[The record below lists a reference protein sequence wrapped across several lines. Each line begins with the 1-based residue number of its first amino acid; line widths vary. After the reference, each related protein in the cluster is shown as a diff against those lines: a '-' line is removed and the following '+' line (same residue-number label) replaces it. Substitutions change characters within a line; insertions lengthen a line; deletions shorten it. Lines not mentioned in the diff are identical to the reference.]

1 VLSAADYPILF
12 SIFYYGGMYIMKNLI
27 IKNLTKSMT
36 EYGEFL
42 TRIGA

>member
-1 VLSAADYPILF
+1 
-12 SIFYYGGMYIMKNLI
+12 MYIMKNILV
-27 IKNLTKSMT
+27 KNLTKSMA